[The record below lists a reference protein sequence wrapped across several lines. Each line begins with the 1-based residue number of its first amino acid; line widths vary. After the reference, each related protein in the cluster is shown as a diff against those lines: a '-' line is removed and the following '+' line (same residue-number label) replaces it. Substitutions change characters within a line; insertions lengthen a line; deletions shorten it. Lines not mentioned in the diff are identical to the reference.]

1 MKKPFLLLGAFILS
15 FQSVHGFSWLP
26 KPPEQKSA
34 ELLPEILYPHGWS
47 LTNPT
52 FLFGVSYLGGAAGQI
67 EKRVATSG
75 IVSPR
80 TTTRPSQ
87 GSIISAPNQWINGF
101 EIDFCGT
108 TSGLGEDSFGL
119 NYSLLAGSGVSS
131 TTFSTT
137 AGSGDILPSFALDN
151 VTGETSLVDSVTSKY
166 SLPSFQDGSFTYSKS
181 LFINPWISIMITG
194 GLHGFSIVHK
204 LFVNYKDLSEAVT
217 SLKMKETTFGV
228 GPLFGFCGT
237 KKVTNG
243 FALRGSLFASA
254 PLSNHTLQQ
263 SDEYTV
269 GTTTTYGYNAK
280 STNQLRQHFVAHM
293 DLEAVFRHGF
303 LNQTALEVIVAWHVK
318 QYLNQSFLTAMS
330 NNQNAAPSTIQVN
343 TLKVG
348 LTTIF

>member
-26 KPPEQKSA
+26 KPPEPKA
-34 ELLPEILYPHGWS
+34 LEIIPEILYPHGWS
-47 LTNPT
+47 PT
-52 FLFGVSYLGGAAGQI
+52 EPTYLFGVSYLGGAAGQI

-80 TTTRPSQ
+80 TTTRPSD

-101 EIDFCGT
+101 ELDFWAT

-119 NYSLLAGSGVSS
+119 TYSLLAGNGTSS

-137 AGSGDILPSFALDN
+137 PGSGDILPSFALNN

-166 SLPSFQDGSFTYSKS
+166 SIPSFQDGSFTYSKS
-181 LFINPWISIMITG
+181 IFINPWISFMFTC
-194 GLHGFSIVHK
+194 GLHGFSMIHK
-204 LFVNYKDLSEAVT
+204 LTVNYTDLTEAVT
-217 SLKMKETTFGV
+217 TLKMKETTFGA

-237 KKVTNG
+237 KKITKG
-243 FALRGSLFASA
+243 FALRGLLFGSA
-254 PLSNHTLQQ
+254 PLSNHTLKQ

-269 GTTTTYGYNAK
+269 GTTTTYGYSAR

-293 DLEAVFRHGF
+293 DLEAVFRNDF
-303 LNQTALEVIVAWHVK
+303 LNKTALEVIVAWHVK